1 MNALWKR
8 IWVVNLGGRLEW
20 LDINALDVYYGNV
33 QVLRELSIS
42 VNEGGEVVAV
52 IGSNG
57 SRENN
62 LVTYNFRP
70 LATERREQ

>member
-1 MNALWKR
+1 MTALWKR
-8 IWVVNLGGRLEW
+8 IWVVNLGGALGM

-42 VNEGGEVVAV
+42 VNEGEVVAV

-57 SRENN
+57 AGKTT
-62 LVTYNFRP
+62 L
-70 LATERREQ
+70 